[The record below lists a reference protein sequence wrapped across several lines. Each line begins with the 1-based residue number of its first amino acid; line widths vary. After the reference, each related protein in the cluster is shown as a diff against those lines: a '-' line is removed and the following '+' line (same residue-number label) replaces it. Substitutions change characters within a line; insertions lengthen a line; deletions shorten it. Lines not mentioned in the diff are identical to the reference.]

1 MSTDTFDDTLDEA
14 NETFDLNATLTSNGT
29 DYDASGTATII
40 DNDVPTITVGDAD
53 GAIQNIDVPE
63 GTDAVFTVNIE
74 DAAANSSLTLTLADG
89 TAIDADYNEAHFQYS
104 LDDGATWSAA

>member
-1 MSTDTFDDTLDEA
+1 LVKTDTFDDSFDEA
-14 NETFDLNATLTSNGT
+14 NETFDLTATLTSQGA
-29 DYDASGTATII
+29 DYNAIGTATII

-89 TAIDADYNEAHFQYS
+89 TAIDADYNEAHFQYIGGDS
-104 LDDGATWSAA
+104 AT